1 MAKVFCRD
9 DHSFFAPKERKEA
22 EEEQRRKK
30 QRRKEQRRKEQRIT
44 QSAQG
49 AQRVRREEGNAT
61 KAGPGE
67 SRKRS
72 SGDSARGWA
81 GGEELACGGGGYA
94 EFLELGTGGSFF
106 FSARV
111 AANDFAQFAD
121 AGSFLA

>member
-22 EEEQRRKK
+22 EEEQRRK
-30 QRRKEQRRKEQRIT
+30 EQRRKEQRIT

-49 AQRVRREEGNAT
+49 AQSAQRVRREEGNAT

>member
-22 EEEQRRKK
+22 EEEQRRK
-30 QRRKEQRRKEQRIT
+30 EQRIT

-49 AQRVRREEGNAT
+49 AQSAQRVRREEGNAT